1 MFQPRLLIAAL
12 IISAGL
18 TCAAQADTIN
28 LVGGFNLIW
37 DISQSPSVSPE
48 MAIQIQNATSP
59 GSEVFNGYDLGF
71 LYVRTQGDGGISL
84 NAAINPTTNSVVPT
98 WFGEPSLD
106 LYYQRTSNQSI
117 EKKTDYVVPS
127 SPTNLV
133 WVNFKPGASAPTVGS
148 KFEVWSDDGWS
159 DYYDWDGNLYFYANN
174 ETAPFL
180 LGTVTVVPEPA
191 TLTLLLVAGGVFCSF
206 ALRRRRR
213 S

>member
-1 MFQPRLLIAAL
+1 MFQPRLCIAAL
-12 IISAGL
+12 IMCAGL

-37 DISQSPSVSPE
+37 DINQLPTTTSPSV
-48 MAIQIQNATSP
+48 AIQIQNATLP

-71 LYVRTQGDGGISL
+71 LYVRTQGAGDISL
-84 NAAINPTTNSVVPT
+84 NAAVNPTTNSVVPT
-98 WFGEPSLD
+98 WVGAPVLSG
-106 LYYQRTSNQSI
+106 QRIANQSS
-117 EKKTDYVVPS
+117 EAATDYVVPA

-133 WVNFKPGASAPTVGS
+133 LVNFKSGATAPTVGS

-159 DYYDWDGNLYFYANN
+159 DYYDCQGNIFFYANN

-191 TLTLLLVAGGVFCSF
+191 TLTLLLVTGGVFCSM

-213 S
+213 